1 MQHIS
6 PHARR
11 AVFLAGP
18 LAGVLVLAGCVSAP
32 QQRFAPNE
40 APVVLGPSVRDNVTP
55 MEPVLA
61 CFADHIAAT
70 RRPEV
75 VIGVGDV
82 KDYTGKYSINEGN
95 AITQGGALMV
105 YSALGKLG
113 GAVRI
118 AERFDPVIA
127 ERELA
132 YADRRQLGDGRTHQL
147 GGGPGGGAQVVPWMP
162 YFGGTINK
170 SDYFIV
176 GGITELNYNINSGG
190 AEVAV
195 NQVGVKARTFTQ
207 SVGVDLR
214 IVDTRSLMVVRTV
227 SLTKQFNGYE
237 VGLNVFR
244 FFGSRLYDVDIGAK
258 GQEPVQMGVRAALEE
273 GVVRLMAA
281 VTQVDHRPCMTLR
294 PGGGEQIPL
303 VPAEQLRKVQN
314 PADASTGAGAAPPV
328 VQASPGVAVNAAGSG
343 GARLTGAALQVAFD
357 FGATTLGGSALAQ
370 IDQVAAAAKKGATD
384 IVLVARDTENWDA
397 RKRDEL
403 TDQRIAAVTS
413 ALANRGIAPGAITVL
428 WRPDAADT
436 SIHRDGP
443 GLQEV
448 AKLRVGAAVVG
459 GLQAPAPAAASAA
472 PAPSA
477 ASSAPAT
484 SATGAPA
491 PATGGDRAAA
501 PPAAQAEPT
510 TASETVER
518 RAATAAANPDPAAG
532 PGRGS

>member
-1 MQHIS
+1 MQHRI
-6 PHARR
+6 RR
-11 AVFLAGP
+11 AFVLAAAVAT
-18 LAGVLVLAGCVSAP
+18 LALAGCVSAP

-55 MEPVLA
+55 MEAVLA
-61 CFADHIAAT
+61 CYADHIAAT
-70 RRPEV
+70 RRPPV
-75 VIGVGDV
+75 IIGVGDV

-113 GAVRI
+113 GAVSI

-147 GGGPGGGAQVVPWMP
+147 GGPNGGQNVPWLP

-190 AEVAV
+190 AEFGV
-195 NQVGVKARTFTQ
+195 NQVGVKARTFSQ
-207 SVGVDLR
+207 SVSIDLR
-214 IVDTRSLMVVRTV
+214 IVDTKSLMVVRTV

-244 FFGSRLYDVDIGAK
+244 FFGSKLYDVDIGAK

-281 VTQVDHRPCMTLR
+281 VTQVDHRPCMTMR
-294 PGGGEQIPL
+294 PGGGEPIPL
-303 VPAEQLRKVQN
+303 TPAAELRKVDN
-314 PADASTGAGAAPPV
+314 PGDAATGGAAVTSPV
-328 VQASPGVAVNAAGSG
+328 AQGGVAVNAGGAG
-343 GARLTGAALQVAFD
+343 GARLTGTATQVPFD
-357 FGATTLGGSALAQ
+357 FGATTLGGASLAL
-370 IDQVAAAAKKGATD
+370 IDQIAGAAKKGTTD

-413 ALANRGIAPGAITVL
+413 ALANRGVAPGAISIT

-443 GLQEV
+443 GLQEI
-448 AKLRVGAAVVG
+448 AKLRIGSPVVG
-459 GLQAPAPAAASAA
+459 GAA
-472 PAPSA
+472 PSSPS
-477 ASSAPAT
+477 ASSASS
-484 SATGAPA
+484 SADGAVK
-491 PATGGDRAAA
+491 GD
-501 PPAAQAEPT
+501 
-510 TASETVER
+510 
-518 RAATAAANPDPAAG
+518 
-532 PGRGS
+532 

>member
-1 MQHIS
+1 MHCIS

-11 AVFLAGP
+11 AVFLAAP
-18 LAGVLVLAGCVSAP
+18 LAGALVLAGCTSAP

-132 YADRRQLGDGRTHQL
+132 YADQRQLGDGRTHQL
-147 GGGPGGGAQVVPWMP
+147 GGGPGGGAQVVPWLP

-314 PADASTGAGAAPPV
+314 PADAGAAGGAAPPV
-328 VQASPGVAVNAAGSG
+328 AQASPGVAVNAAGTG

-370 IDQVAAAAKKGATD
+370 IDQVAGAAKKGATD

-403 TDQRIAAVTS
+403 IDQRIAAVTS
-413 ALANRGIAPGAITVL
+413 ALANRGIPPGAITVL

-443 GLQEV
+443 GLQEI
-448 AKLRVGAAVVG
+448 AKLRIGAPVVGNGPAPAAPQGAATVAPTPSASV
-459 GLQAPAPAAASAA
+459 APAPAPTGDSAVAPAGAADTAAVPQAAETVSASGPAAAAS
-472 PAPSA
+472 
-477 ASSAPAT
+477 
-484 SATGAPA
+484 
-491 PATGGDRAAA
+491 
-501 PPAAQAEPT
+501 
-510 TASETVER
+510 
-518 RAATAAANPDPAAG
+518 PDPAAA

>member
-1 MQHIS
+1 MHITQTLS
-6 PHARR
+6 LVAT
-11 AVFLAGP
+11 AALA
-18 LAGVLVLAGCVSAP
+18 LAGCTSAP

-40 APVVLGPSVRDNVTP
+40 APVVLGPAVRDNITP

-70 RRPEV
+70 RRAPV

-113 GAVRI
+113 GAVSI

-132 YADRRQLGDGRTHQL
+132 YADRRQLGDGKTHQV
-147 GGGPGGGAQVVPWMP
+147 GGPNGGQQVPWLP
-162 YFGGTINK
+162 YFGGSINK

-190 AEVAV
+190 AEFAV
-195 NQVGVKARTFTQ
+195 NQVGLKARTFSQ

-214 IVDTRSLMVVRTV
+214 IVDTKTLMVVRTV

-244 FFGSRLYDVDIGAK
+244 FFGSKLYDVDIGAK

-281 VTQVDHRPCMTLR
+281 VTQVDHRPCMTMR
-294 PGGGEQIPL
+294 PGGGEQIPT
-303 VPAEQLRKVQN
+303 VPAEQLRKVDN
-314 PADASTGAGAAPPV
+314 PGNAGDATVGGAVTAPV
-328 VQASPGVAVNAAGSG
+328 VQRGVAVNATGQG
-343 GARLTGAALQVAFD
+343 GERLTGTAAQVSFE
-357 FGATTLGGSALAQ
+357 FGATALGGGSLAQ
-370 IDQVAAAAKKGATD
+370 LDQIAVAAKKGATD

-397 RKRDEL
+397 RKRDTL

-413 ALANRGIAPGAITVL
+413 ALANRGVAPAAISVT

-443 GLQEV
+443 GLQEI
-448 AKLRVGAAVVG
+448 AKLRVGSPVVSG
-459 GLQAPAPAAASAA
+459 
-472 PAPSA
+472 
-477 ASSAPAT
+477 
-484 SATGAPA
+484 
-491 PATGGDRAAA
+491 
-501 PPAAQAEPT
+501 
-510 TASETVER
+510 
-518 RAATAAANPDPAAG
+518 AATPSSPSSSDSAG
-532 PGRGS
+532 KGD

>member
-1 MQHIS
+1 MHTIRTF
-6 PHARR
+6 ALA
-11 AVFLAGP
+11 AVATV
-18 LAGVLVLAGCVSAP
+18 ALAGCVSAP

-40 APVVLGPSVRDNVTP
+40 APVVLGPAVRDNVTP
-55 MEPVLA
+55 MEAVLA
-61 CFADHIAAT
+61 CYADHIAAT
-70 RRPEV
+70 RRPPI

-113 GAVRI
+113 GAVSI

-147 GGGPGGGAQVVPWMP
+147 GGPNGGQTVPWMP

-190 AEVAV
+190 AEFAV
-195 NQVGVKARTFTQ
+195 NQVGVKARTFSQ

-214 IVDTRSLMVVRTV
+214 IVDTKSLMVVRTV

-244 FFGSRLYDVDIGAK
+244 FFGSKLYDVDIGAK

-281 VTQVDHRPCMTLR
+281 VTQVDHRPCMTMR
-294 PGGGEQIPL
+294 PGGGEPIPT
-303 VPAEQLRKVQN
+303 VPADQLRKVDN
-314 PADASTGAGAAPPV
+314 PGDATVGGAAVTSPV
-328 VQASPGVAVNAAGSG
+328 VQGGVAVNAGGPG
-343 GARLTGAALQVAFD
+343 GARLTGTATQVPFD
-357 FGATTLGGSALAQ
+357 FGATTLGGSTLALLDQ
-370 IDQVAAAAKKGATD
+370 IAGLSKKGATD

-413 ALANRGIAPGAITVL
+413 ALANRGVAPGAISVT

-443 GLQEV
+443 GLQEI
-448 AKLRVGAAVVG
+448 AKLRIGGAVVG
-459 GLQAPAPAAASAA
+459 
-472 PAPSA
+472 SA
-477 ASSAPAT
+477 ASISSESA
-484 SATGAPA
+484 GK
-491 PATGGDRAAA
+491 GG
-501 PPAAQAEPT
+501 
-510 TASETVER
+510 
-518 RAATAAANPDPAAG
+518 
-532 PGRGS
+532 